1 MRKLTFL
8 LLAISL
14 APGGCAWLDSFR
26 SDLPGQIAAWE
37 ASGEYGRALA
47 TLRYVEPTHPHYAQL
62 RKQKKRIERLARE
75 LTVKTIRQANA
86 LIAKGEWARADAL
99 YRDVL
104 VRLPEDSKLLAAR
117 QEFLNRRTSYLM
129 HIEAKRLL
137 SRGEQ
142 LLRDAPLV
150 AEIRRVIPED
160 KRANDAVVEL
170 ENASRATARALLQH
184 GEIALREENFELAER
199 YVRMADALTHDDDL
213 NSRIFIALNQIENHQ
228 IEQSRRELARS
239 LKTLSQL
246 EEEFHA
252 ALRKRRLLT
261 AKLLLEKM
269 QTLEVKPAAFR
280 KHSEALDSAI
290 SRRIKEALDTGRRLY
305 SQGRIKEA
313 LNHWQSVLPLEPDNP
328 ELKTHIKRAERV
340 LEKLHRLGKGAPAT
354 ESLDGS

>member
-47 TLRYVEPTHPHYAQL
+47 TLRYVEPTHPRYAQL

-86 LIAKGEWARADAL
+86 LITKGEWARADAL

-142 LLRDAPLV
+142 LLRDAAGCRDPPRDP
-150 AEIRRVIPED
+150 RRQARQRRRGGTGECVTCY
-160 KRANDAVVEL
+160 RAC
-170 ENASRATARALLQH
+170 
-184 GEIALREENFELAER
+184 
-199 YVRMADALTHDDDL
+199 
-213 NSRIFIALNQIENHQ
+213 
-228 IEQSRRELARS
+228 
-239 LKTLSQL
+239 
-246 EEEFHA
+246 
-252 ALRKRRLLT
+252 
-261 AKLLLEKM
+261 
-269 QTLEVKPAAFR
+269 P
-280 KHSEALDSAI
+280 
-290 SRRIKEALDTGRRLY
+290 
-305 SQGRIKEA
+305 
-313 LNHWQSVLPLEPDNP
+313 
-328 ELKTHIKRAERV
+328 
-340 LEKLHRLGKGAPAT
+340 APAR
-354 ESLDGS
+354 